1 MGLGWTVLVEHGDRN
16 FCGVCF
22 LVSNERCRDWLG
34 LAAIVDASN
43 GGLGNNFRVLI
54 LVLLEIVRTQNK
66 QKMKKRGNFLVVVY
80 ASPRAQRISLFW
92 CLLWYVGLICILGPL
107 FVRATMLP
115 KLFVDNWMSML
126 TVCVFECLRC
136 IQFFVSFFFFFSFLV
151 LKVQRN
157 FCV

>member
-1 MGLGWTVLVEHGDRN
+1 M
-16 FCGVCF
+16 
-22 LVSNERCRDWLG
+22 
-34 LAAIVDASN
+34 
-43 GGLGNNFRVLI
+43 
-54 LVLLEIVRTQNK
+54 
-66 QKMKKRGNFLVVVY
+66 VVY

-136 IQFFVSFFFFFSFLV
+136 IQYFVSFFFFFSFLV